1 MTFRFRSAALALFVA
16 VLPGCTTPV
25 TPASREAGVTSYDLS
40 AANSYIEAGY
50 KGLGLPGASLAVAK
64 DGEVVYAVL
73 MTERDVGGPVINEP
87 FDPWKLIDLVHAA
100 IHAGK

>member
-1 MTFRFRSAALALFVA
+1 VTFRFRSAALALFVA

-25 TPASREAGVTSYDLS
+25 TPASREAGVTSYDFS
-40 AANSYIEAGY
+40 AANNYIKAGY
-50 KGLGLPGASLAVAK
+50 KGLGLPGASLPVAK
-64 DGEVVYAVL
+64 DGEVAYAVL
-73 MTERDVGGPVINEP
+73 MTERDVGGHVTNET